1 MERAYFRGTGVQDLL
16 TSEGGA
22 GTLENIY
29 WKFNSHLKHKVLA
42 VYKWWNIKLM
52 IYER

>member
-1 MERAYFRGTGVQDLL
+1 MQDLL

-29 WKFNSHLKHKVLA
+29 WKFNSHLKHKVSA
-42 VYKWWNIKLM
+42 VYQWGNLKLL
-52 IYER
+52 IRER